1 MNAFLFFIT
10 KYAHEHQNIQQ
21 VNKNK
26 IKKNNNK
33 VGGGGGGERSYQY
46 AVTATTKKEER
57 LHTKYPPSVKLQGL
71 FVLVYPQT
79 SHKHTS
85 PIAVHLLLNRDHF
98 HHLLQRGDGYFV

>member
-1 MNAFLFFIT
+1 MVQEDGVELPRMILPVRSYSN
-10 KYAHEHQNIQQ
+10 N
-21 VNKNK
+21 N
-26 IKKNNNK
+26 NNNK
-33 VGGGGGGERSYQY
+33 KE
-46 AVTATTKKEER
+46 KKKREER
-57 LHTKYPPSVKLQGL
+57 LHTKYPPPPSVKLQAL